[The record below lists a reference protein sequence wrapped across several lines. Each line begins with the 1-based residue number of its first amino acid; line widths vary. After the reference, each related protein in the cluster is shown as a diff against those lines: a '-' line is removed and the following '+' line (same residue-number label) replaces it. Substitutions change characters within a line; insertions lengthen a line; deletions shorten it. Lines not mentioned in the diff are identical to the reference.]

1 VPFGFSVPGPEV
13 IISILIAFLVGTTF
27 HEFAH
32 AWTAMKLGDDTAE
45 RQGRVTLNPISHFD
59 PVGFIGM
66 LLIAIGGF
74 GIGWGKP
81 VPINGAKMRSRRRG
95 VVLATL
101 AGPAANILLAVIFA
115 IPLRMGAPPLPPFLN
130 TLVPMLIQ
138 INLLLAAFNLIPI
151 PPLDGYRILSGILP
165 RFWRPYLAPLEQ
177 YGVFL
182 LLILI
187 FFGGFGREI
196 LGAMYQP
203 VFNALANVV
212 LG

>member
-1 VPFGFSVPGPEV
+1 MPFGFSPPAPDV
-13 IISILIAFLVGTTF
+13 IISILVAFIVGTTF

-32 AWTAMKLGDDTAE
+32 AWTATKLGDDTAL

-66 LLIAIGGF
+66 VLIAIGGF

-81 VPINGAKMRSRRRG
+81 VPINGAKMRNRKWG
-95 VVLATL
+95 PVLATL
-101 AGPAANILLAVIFA
+101 AGPAANILLAA
-115 IPLRMGAPPLPPFLN
+115 IIAVPLRLGAPPLPGVLN
-130 TLVPMLIQ
+130 TVVPSLIQ

-151 PPLDGYRILSGILP
+151 PPLDGFRILSGILP
-165 RFWRPYLAPLEQ
+165 RFWQPYLAPVQQ
-177 YGVFL
+177 YGVFI

-196 LGAMYQP
+196 LVPMYQP
-203 VFNALANVV
+203 VFQALSQLV

>member
-1 VPFGFSVPGPEV
+1 MPFGFSLPQPEV
-13 IISILIAFLVGTTF
+13 IISILIAFIVGTTF

-66 LLIAIGGF
+66 VLLAIGGF

-81 VPINGAKMRSRRRG
+81 VPLNPSKLRG
-95 VVLATL
+95 RKRGLVLATL
-101 AGPAANILLAVIFA
+101 AGPASNVLLAAIFA
-115 IPLRMGAPPLPPFLN
+115 IPLRLGAPPLPDFL
-130 TLVPMLIQ
+130 TALVPAMIQ

-151 PPLDGYRILSGILP
+151 PPLDGFRILSGILP
-165 RFWRPYLAPLEQ
+165 RFWHPFLAPLEQ
-177 YGVFL
+177 YGVFI

-187 FFGGFGREI
+187 FFGGFGRTI

-203 VFNALANVV
+203 VFETLSRVV

>member
-1 VPFGFSVPGPEV
+1 VPFGFSTPRPE
-13 IISILIAFLVGTTF
+13 IIIAILIAFIVGTTF

-32 AWTAMKLGDDTAE
+32 AWTAQKLGDDTAE

-81 VPINGAKMRSRRRG
+81 VPINAAKLRG
-95 VVLATL
+95 RQRGFVLAIL
-101 AGPAANILLAVIFA
+101 AGPLSNVLLALIFA
-115 IPLRMGAPPLPPFLN
+115 APIRLGAPPLPDFPN
-130 TLVPMLIQ
+130 QLVSQMILI
-138 INLLLAAFNLIPI
+138 NMLLAAFNLIPI
-151 PPLDGYRILSGILP
+151 PPLDGFRILSGILP
-165 RFWRPYLAPLEQ
+165 RFWQPFLAPLEQ
-177 YGVFL
+177 YGVFV

-187 FFGGFGREI
+187 FFGGFGMSI
-196 LGAMYQP
+196 LIPMYQP
-203 VFNALANVV
+203 VFQALQRLV